1 MTFLLDI
8 DKSNTYLRVMRRS
21 LLLLALLS
29 SVAAA
34 QTNFYAISP
43 VVLNNGDSLYRN
55 LGAISRTTTYNFPV
69 TIAGEGHF
77 SIRLYPA
84 YNGITRGYLT
94 IDSGSYIGISKFT
107 LSVTGDSI
115 QNVWLPDDT
124 ASIGFTGSIFKQG
137 PGWSLIM
144 VVKAEASGNGGILS
158 IAKSNAIASV
168 ITPSAGYDVWL
179 KRSDSLAVFVTP
191 QWFWD
196 NMIAGSGVTLSVLTD
211 TVSAREL
218 ALKNWADGKFLTG
231 FTETDP
237 GATPIAEAA
246 RDTASL
252 ANRQAHTALT
262 KAEAARDTASEAR
275 LEVLNALLQ
284 TSDSLAARFKV
295 TCDSLA
301 SLALRIGDTATAMRL
316 WAAGLFIK
324 ADTGSLA
331 IIGDLLYA
339 RSGGGG
345 GIISP
350 TDTLTVTGKLNLGI
364 NGWYWKQY
372 PDSVVLSYN
381 TGPAVIKA
389 DAAATAFRMLLWFD
403 GKSGRMIAQRD
414 GSTIWTCDPTGFWTN
429 KATGIYGYSYTLA
442 TGLFRPDVGYNTGFG
457 GKIGS
462 THDLSLVHSGSISM
476 IARGNLTVELFGDSL
491 NMKAAGASIISPRIF
506 ATDTLYA
513 GNHAVYTYIIPGGD
527 PVKSSTAAIK
537 RNIVPVDTL
546 PALLERF
553 ISVNPVRYQFKPVAF
568 RTAFDTSMADGRWWS
583 LKTVQKLALRDSF
596 LVADSTRTE
605 TLAQRQMIGFL
616 AEDLHAAGFTASGR
630 EYGNGELLAVLWR
643 VVQRLAI
650 RHRDQQSEIDDLK
663 ARVKA
668 LEAKR

>member
-43 VVLNNGDSLYRN
+43 VVLNNGDSLHRN

-284 TSDSLAARFKV
+284 TSDSLAARFKA

-301 SLALRIGDTATAMRL
+301 DLALRLGDTATAVKL
-316 WAAGLFIK
+316 WASGVFIK
-324 ADTGSLA
+324 ADTASLA
-331 IIGDLLYA
+331 VLGDLLYA
-339 RSGGGG
+339 RSGGGAAVDTSLLVGNNRDDLNIQGDKWFKGHVMLTKQLWIYDSTHARYRNMLQYDNYVLDIGINAANYTYFWSNNSKVIAFSAG
-345 GIISP
+345 GAETQNNMYIWAKGNSRIAIGTTTQPTTSNMKP
-350 TDTLTVTGKLNLGI
+350 LYVVGGAQITDTT
-364 NGWYWKQY
+364 
-372 PDSVVLSYN
+372 
-381 TGPAVIKA
+381 
-389 DAAATAFRMLLWFD
+389 R
-403 GKSGRMIAQRD
+403 
-414 GSTIWTCDPTGFWTN
+414 
-429 KATGIYGYSYTLA
+429 
-442 TGLFRPDVGYNTGFG
+442 
-457 GKIGS
+457 
-462 THDLSLVHSGSISM
+462 
-476 IARGNLTVELFGDSL
+476 FGDWTTYS
-491 NMKAAGASIISPRIF
+491 
-506 ATDTLYA
+506 
-513 GNHAVYTYIIPGGD
+513 YIIPGGD
-527 PVKSSTAAIK
+527 LVKSSTRDIKTDISAIETPKDFEARILSVSPK
-537 RNIVPVDTL
+537 RYRFKPEAYLRGVSDTL
-546 PALLERF
+546 KGEDLTKA
-553 ISVNPVRYQFKPVAF
+553 
-568 RTAFDTSMADGRWWS
+568 
-583 LKTVQKLALRDSF
+583 
-596 LVADSTRTE
+596 
-605 TLAQRQMIGFL
+605 L
-616 AEDLHAAGFTASGR
+616 AEDAAQAAKQS
-630 EYGNGELLAVLWR
+630 ER
-643 VVQRLAI
+643 VVTGFIAEEFNPAFGIDPASKEIHTSDIIAAQWKAI
-650 RHRDQQSEIDDLK
+650 QMLT

-668 LEAKR
+668 LEARLTKLEGAR